1 MDLLRPWFYYEGV
14 SWWNFFFESA
24 MVFSWWFF
32 VVKLFDV
39 ILDPAV
45 RVMEFFFFFLNPQ
58 WFSLG
63 GFLL

>member
-1 MDLLRPWFYYEGV
+1 ME
-14 SWWNFFFESA
+14 FFFESA

-39 ILDPAV
+39 ILDLAV
-45 RVMEFFFFFLNPQ
+45 RVVDFFFFLNPQ